1 MATLP
6 IRAVKIGKIID
17 KTLGVIEHTAVP
29 ALIFVVV
36 LTALCV
42 PISYFSVGSTSPSRL
57 VGGEFL
63 KSAIGMV
70 CGYFLLVA
78 MVRRTGLYSRAD
90 GDAFLPYL
98 GLTIL
103 STLGVMLGA
112 LALILPALF
121 IMARW
126 SMAQPLLVAGGRG
139 VMEALGESWDRT
151 RGLEFQIIGAA
162 LALVFLPIAIGI
174 GSSVLFEQGDPV
186 RIVVSQLASSAA
198 SVIFMAMGVALYGLI
213 VGTPGQ
219 ATSSTQAAHAPPA

>member
-6 IRAVKIGKIID
+6 IRAVKVGKIID
-17 KTLGVIEHTAVP
+17 KTLGVIERAAVP

-36 LTALCV
+36 LTILSV
-42 PISYFSVGSTSPSRL
+42 PITYLTVGSTAPLRV

-78 MVRRTGLYSRAD
+78 MLRRTGLHSRTD

-103 STLGVMLGA
+103 STLGVMLGVI
-112 LALILPALF
+112 ALILPGIF

-126 SMAQPLLVAGGRG
+126 SMSQPLLVAGGRG
-139 VMEALGESWDRT
+139 VTEALGESWDRT

-162 LALVFLPIAIGI
+162 LALLLLPIAIGI
-174 GSSVLFEQGDPV
+174 GSSILFEQDDPV
-186 RIVVSQLASSAA
+186 RMVVSQLASSA
-198 SVIFMAMGVALYGLI
+198 SGVIFMALGVALYGLI
-213 VGTPGQ
+213 VGAGE
-219 ATSSTQAAHAPPA
+219 TSTAPA